1 MLAANAANGNVSP
14 FCPSWFLDPVIKF
27 CIPRQSAATDFHCC
41 ILQVFK
47 RRYFYLSQLP
57 DGSYILNS
65 YKDEKN
71 CKETKGSIYLD
82 SCIDVVQV
90 RGLGSLAPSLID
102 FRGEKSHA
110 SANWRLLILCDWLV
124 PDSGFRQGARR
135 LSG

>member
-1 MLAANAANGNVSP
+1 M
-14 FCPSWFLDPVIKF
+14 
-27 CIPRQSAATDFHCC
+27 
-41 ILQVFK
+41 
-47 RRYFYLSQLP
+47 SQLP

-90 RGLGSLAPSLID
+90 RGLGRQSLAPSLID
-102 FRGEKSHA
+102 FRGEKSQA
-110 SANWRLLILCDWLV
+110 SANWQLLILCDWLV
-124 PDSGFRQGARR
+124 TESGFRQGARR